1 MKKISVFIIIF
12 LFLTEPIKASIKEKI
27 ILNLK
32 SINNIT
38 FNFEQ
43 KINDLIERG
52 KCTIEYPKKIFC
64 TYDNEKKKIMISN
77 GKTLVITNK
86 QKSSYYL
93 YPLNKTPLEL
103 ILDKNFLISE
113 IENLDVRNVDNKY
126 YNFTIVNENNKIN
139 IFFNNKNYNL
149 IGWQTEDIY
158 QNLAIIF
165 ISKIKTNQ
173 TINKKIFEIPKRNMN

>member
-1 MKKISVFIIIF
+1 MKKIIILVCIY
-12 LFLTEPIKASIKEKI
+12 LFTIEPLEASIKEKI

-32 SINNIT
+32 NTNNLT
-38 FNFEQ
+38 FSFEQ
-43 KINDLIERG
+43 KINNLLERG
-52 KCTIEYPKKIFC
+52 NCKIKYPKKIYC
-64 TYDNEKKKIMISN
+64 IYDNEKKKIIVSN
-77 GKTLVITNK
+77 GRTLVITNEK
-86 QKSSYYL
+86 RSNYYL

-103 ILDKNFLISE
+103 ILDKQFLINE
-113 IENLDVRNVDNKY
+113 IEKLEGRNVDNKY
-126 YNFTIVNENNKIN
+126 FNFSIINENNKIN